1 MMLGIFSKSASL
13 TGSWPREVSTASLVR
28 AKVTHYHGA
37 LRVEGAEWNHEGK
50 LYEHIE
56 PVKQKDKPV
65 NADDKSEK

>member
-1 MMLGIFSKSASL
+1 M
-13 TGSWPREVSTASLVR
+13 LVR